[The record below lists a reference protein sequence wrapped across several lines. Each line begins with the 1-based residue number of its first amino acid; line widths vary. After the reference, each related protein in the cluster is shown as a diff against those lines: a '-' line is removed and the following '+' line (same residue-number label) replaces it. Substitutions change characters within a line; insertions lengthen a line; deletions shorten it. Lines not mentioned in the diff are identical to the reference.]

1 VLISHFIFSLRF
13 YIEDVKSSKDEWVWV
28 MNTVLQKIRRGM
40 VVIDQT
46 QSQIGTVDSVKF
58 SDEYSR
64 NYGADSIELDSVR
77 HKVRAALTH
86 NRLDSFDLED
96 VPAELWENLLREG
109 FVRVDAVNQSQKAR
123 YILPH
128 QILSVSV
135 LSNEVRLNV
144 TKAALVKR
152 S

>member
-1 VLISHFIFSLRF
+1 MNN
-13 YIEDVKSSKDEWVWV
+13 DEWVWV

-58 SDEYSR
+58 SDEFSR
-64 NYGADSIELDSVR
+64 NFGAESIELDSIR
-77 HKVRAALTH
+77 HKVRTALTN
-86 NRLDSFDLED
+86 NRLDSFDPED
-96 VPAELWENLLREG
+96 VPEELWGNLLREG
-109 FVRVDAVNQSQKAR
+109 FVRVDSVNHSQKAR

-135 LSNEVRLNV
+135 LENEVRLNV